1 MTLVRKLQESK
12 KAARKH
18 FHIIKIISMYSIPKR
33 TCCDTHVSCEIK
45 GSKDRI
51 LVPKLV
57 RRHPSEQI
65 RQQYLRKLGIVN
77 DSRNR
82 PLKSSSTSQPFL
94 RNSSDVALRRFSY
107 QDDLN
112 DYGSSSNSSS
122 WASKTGTSPTTII
135 GFSDAATWGRRSKRS
150 VSFSESVSVQ
160 LIPHKDMY
168 SRRIKKLLSEGDERA
183 ENSRRN
189 SIEFASENW
198 DWRQACEE
206 DQFYTCP
213 DTGNKIH
220 PAHVHWLDQIMANRH
235 LASLNQCLAMLPRQ
249 ILEPFTFFSHRE
261 RVHAAHTITHS
272 G

>member
-57 RRHPSEQI
+57 RRHPSDQI

-220 PAHVHWLDQIMANRH
+220 PAHVHWLDQIKAKRMSNRH
-235 LASLNQCLAMLPRQ
+235 LASLNQCPNPVR
-249 ILEPFTFFSHRE
+249 F
-261 RVHAAHTITHS
+261 
-272 G
+272 